1 MFVRKNLLYLANNIN
16 QSCCSLYVMKIE
28 KAEKAEAKYFIASVL
43 LLTKA

>member
-16 QSCCSLYVMKIE
+16 QSCSLYAMKIE